1 MPSIRPE
8 LQKIMGDCATQDLGG
23 TASAEAVNLKTTSSA
38 RWLSVI
44 KTPVAIASMAALLML
59 SACAGTSKTTQPK
72 EQTMNTTSTNQ
83 PETPH
88 LTAEQATLTALR
100 FIGSL
105 RTEADLNPERFKEVT
120 GVQLRSYPESEG
132 RFVFGEGA
140 ADGWAYSMEIYKHFQ
155 QLFAFEFG
163 FHQAEGGREN
173 TPMTKICT
181 VDLQRFQ
188 AEMLKMGFVHAYDT
202 RVNIMNRV
210 FKKGGWYV
218 SVGYVGESEQNPDH
232 LCISRVLVASTD
244 R

>member
-8 LQKIMGDCATQDLGG
+8 LQKIMDDFATKDLGG
-23 TASAEAVNLKTTSSA
+23 TASAEALNLKSTLSA
-38 RWLSVI
+38 RWLSAI
-44 KTPVAIASMAALLML
+44 KTPVAIASMTALLML
-59 SACAGTSKTTQPK
+59 SACAHTPITPQSKGQV
-72 EQTMNTTSTNQ
+72 MNTTSTNQ

-105 RTEADLNPERFKEVT
+105 RTAADLNPERFKEVT
-120 GVQLRSYPESEG
+120 GVQLRMHPGPPIS
-132 RFVFGEGA
+132 FHFGEYLSNAWGY
-140 ADGWAYSMEIYKHFQ
+140 GFEIRAYPQ
-155 QLFAFEFG
+155 PTFEFG
-163 FHQAEGGREN
+163 FSTAPELWNQYP
-173 TPMTKICT
+173 PMTDACT

>member
-1 MPSIRPE
+1 MPSISPE
-8 LQKIMGDCATQDLGG
+8 LQKIMDDFAAQDLGG
-23 TASAEAVNLKTTSSA
+23 TPSAEALNLKNTSSA
-38 RWLSVI
+38 RWLSAI
-44 KTPVAIASMAALLML
+44 KTPVAIASMTALLML

-120 GVQLRSYPESEG
+120 GLQLRMNPEPPMDFYFAEHLTN
-132 RFVFGEGA
+132 VW
-140 ADGWAYSMEIYKHFQ
+140 DYSFEIRKYSHPT
-155 QLFAFEFG
+155 FEFG
-163 FHQAEGGREN
+163 FFKAPEFWSQDP
-173 TPMTKICT
+173 PMTDTCT

>member
-8 LQKIMGDCATQDLGG
+8 LQKIIDDFATKDLGG
-23 TASAEAVNLKTTSSA
+23 TASAEAVSLKTTLSA
-38 RWLSVI
+38 RWLSAI
-44 KTPVAIASMAALLML
+44 KTPVAIASM
-59 SACAGTSKTTQPK
+59 SAFLTLNACSHTPTTTQPK
-72 EQTMNTTSTNQ
+72 EQTMNTTSTSQ

-120 GVQLRSYPESEG
+120 GVQLRSFPELPENFQLAGQLTNVWGYGFEIRAYP
-132 RFVFGEGA
+132 
-140 ADGWAYSMEIYKHFQ
+140 Q
-155 QLFAFEFG
+155 PTFEFG
-163 FHQAEGGREN
+163 FYKVPELWNQYP
-173 TPMTKICT
+173 PMTDTCT

-188 AEMLKMGFVHAYDT
+188 TEMLKMGFVHAYDK

-210 FKKGGWYV
+210 FKKGAWYV

-232 LCISRVLVASTD
+232 LCINRVFVEYTD

>member
-8 LQKIMGDCATQDLGG
+8 LQKIMDDFAAQDLGG
-23 TASAEAVNLKTTSSA
+23 TASAAAVSLKTTSSA
-38 RWLSVI
+38 RWLSAI
-44 KTPVAIASMAALLML
+44 KTPVAIASMTAFLTL
-59 SACAGTSKTTQPK
+59 SAWAHTPTTTQPK

-83 PETPH
+83 PATPH

-120 GVQLRSYPESEG
+120 GVQLHARPEPSKSFDFSEQLTNIWDYGFDIGSYP
-132 RFVFGEGA
+132 
-140 ADGWAYSMEIYKHFQ
+140 Q
-155 QLFAFEFG
+155 PTFEFS
-163 FHQAEGGREN
+163 FSKAPELWNQDP
-173 TPMTKICT
+173 PMTDTCT

-188 AEMLKMGFVHAYDT
+188 AEMLKMGFVHTYDT

-210 FKKGGWYV
+210 FQKGAWYV

-232 LCISRVLVASTD
+232 LCISRLFTIYTD

>member
-8 LQKIMGDCATQDLGG
+8 LQKIMDDFAAQDLGG
-23 TASAEAVNLKTTSSA
+23 TAASAAVNLKNTSSA
-38 RWLSVI
+38 RWLSAI
-44 KTPVAIASMAALLML
+44 KTPVAIASMTALLML
-59 SACAGTSKTTQPK
+59 SACAGTSKITQPK

-83 PETPH
+83 SEIPH

-132 RFVFGEGA
+132 RFVFGERIS
-140 ADGWAYSMEIYKHFQ
+140 DGWGYGFDIGSYLQ
-155 QLFAFEFG
+155 PTFEFS
-163 FHQAEGGREN
+163 FSKAPEFWSQYL
-173 TPMTKICT
+173 PMTDTCT

-188 AEMLKMGFVHAYDT
+188 AEMLKMGFVHTYDT

-210 FKKGGWYV
+210 FEKGAWYV

-232 LCISRVLVASTD
+232 LCISRLFTIYTD